1 LLSLALSYNL
11 KIIYRLENIVRLIT
25 FILLSKREFQ
35 MMLINKKLN
44 VIASIPYIGEKY
56 AERLLKSFK
65 TIKNI
70 ISASPQELT
79 LKSKNSI
86 RDIN

>member
-1 LLSLALSYNL
+1 
-11 KIIYRLENIVRLIT
+11 
-25 FILLSKREFQ
+25 
-35 MMLINKKLN
+35 MLINKKLN